1 MSGFAHLSWV
11 PPDEDEETKRRA
23 ERDRLIFHS
32 SLLGSRD
39 LGILADLAEIME
51 CGTSK
56 TDPAPAPESGDT
68 TMVLGVAD
76 LPDAAPTIPGRGP
89 AEE

>member
-11 PPDEDEETKRRA
+11 PPDEDEETQRRA
-23 ERDRLIFHS
+23 ARDRLICCAAT
-32 SLLGSRD
+32 LGSRD

-51 CGTSK
+51 CGVSK
-56 TDPAPAPESGDT
+56 TDPAPAPESDDT
-68 TMVLGVAD
+68 TVVLGVAD